1 MDMNQAIQ
9 MIRWLEEE
17 HRRDKSLMIELRQKI
32 ESQSVAMND
41 ANKRI
46 QNLEGRLA
54 GTQAKLTRFTVLEQS
69 IKRAKEE
76 VLQMVQEVQE
86 EVVRYQ
92 RNYKQSRQLELEN
105 NSRSINE
112 LKRSLEAIPP
122 LQERLTILK
131 TEDLRL
137 SEMVLNLQ
145 NELTAHQRKIAPIPD
160 RITYVEGQRAQDV
173 KIVSQTQEEIVE
185 VMRRTDNQMGKIELI
200 DDIARKNEQRIVSLS
215 SYREDI
221 TKRQT
226 TFIEDIRLKE
236 AQQARQL
243 QEWQSEVARFEDEMA
258 KQRKILERFARKHD
272 EVQQHLVAIDGYK
285 QTLNREQ
292 QQVAELQRLS
302 EERIQRE
309 QTEWVASNEQRWTK
323 ARLEQDAL
331 WHRQTA
337 RSQELEKRL
346 KELEALRKED
356 IVRVEQL
363 AKQLPVIRDEYRSK
377 IREVWSIHEKA
388 AVFHLDQVR
397 RWYDEISSTV
407 AGKVA
412 DI

>member
-32 ESQSVAMND
+32 DSQTVALSD
-41 ANKRI
+41 TNKRI

-54 GTQAKLTRFTVLEQS
+54 GTQAKLTRFSVLEQS
-69 IKRAKEE
+69 IKHAKEE

-105 NSRSINE
+105 TSRSINE
-112 LKRSLEAIPP
+112 LKRHLEVIPP

-131 TEDLRL
+131 AEDLRL
-137 SEMVLNLQ
+137 SEILLNLQ
-145 NELTAHQRKIAPIPD
+145 AELTTYQRKIAPIPD
-160 RITYVEGQRAQDV
+160 RITYVEGQRTQDV
-173 KIVSQTQEEIVE
+173 KQVSQMQEEIVDL
-185 VMRRTDNQMGKIELI
+185 MRRTEGQISKIELI
-200 DDIARKNEQRIVSLS
+200 DDIARKNEQRITSLA
-215 SYREDI
+215 SYRDEI
-221 TKRQT
+221 TKRQV
-226 TFIEDIRLKE
+226 TFIEDVRLKE
-236 AQQARQL
+236 AQQTRQL
-243 QEWQSEVARFEDEMA
+243 QEWQGEVARFEEEMA

-292 QQVAELQRLS
+292 QQVGELQRLS

-309 QTEWVASNEQRWTK
+309 LTEWVATNEQRWTK

-331 WHRQTA
+331 WHQQTA
-337 RSQELEKRL
+337 RSQELVKSL
-346 KELEALRKED
+346 KELEEWRKED
-356 IVRVEQL
+356 LVRVEQL
-363 AKQLPVIRDEYRSK
+363 AKQLPVIRDEYRAK
-377 IREVWSIHEKA
+377 IREVWTIHEKA

>member
-32 ESQSVAMND
+32 ESQTVALND
-41 ANKRI
+41 TNKRI

-54 GTQAKLTRFTVLEQS
+54 GTQAKLTRFSVLEQS
-69 IKRAKEE
+69 IKHAKEE

-105 NSRSINE
+105 TSRSINE
-112 LKRSLEAIPP
+112 LKRHLEVIPP

-131 TEDLRL
+131 AEDLRL
-137 SEMVLNLQ
+137 SEILLNLQ
-145 NELTAHQRKIAPIPD
+145 AELTTYQRKIAPIPD
-160 RITYVEGQRAQDV
+160 RITYVEGQRTQDV
-173 KIVSQTQEEIVE
+173 KQVSQMQEEIVDL
-185 VMRRTDNQMGKIELI
+185 MRRTEGQISKIELV
-200 DDIARKNEQRIVSLS
+200 DDIARKNEQRITSLA
-215 SYREDI
+215 SYREEI
-221 TKRQT
+221 TKRQA
-226 TFIEDIRLKE
+226 TFIEDVRLKE
-236 AQQARQL
+236 AQQTRQL
-243 QEWQSEVARFEDEMA
+243 QEWQGEVARFEEEMA

-292 QQVAELQRLS
+292 QQVGELQRLS

-309 QTEWVASNEQRWTK
+309 LTEWVAANEQRWTK
-323 ARLEQDAL
+323 ARLEQDA
-331 WHRQTA
+331 HKHQQTA
-337 RSQELEKRL
+337 SSQELVKRL
-346 KELEALRKED
+346 KELEEWRKED
-356 IVRVEQL
+356 LVRVEQL
-363 AKQLPVIRDEYRSK
+363 AKQFPLIRDEYRAK
-377 IREVWSIHEKA
+377 IREVWTIHEKA